1 MTSPVWH
8 PYQRLNPRPEQD
20 PAVPR
25 VIGGEG
31 PYFYLEGGERLLDA
45 CCSWWCMI
53 HGYRHPR
60 LVRAIAE
67 QADTLSHVMLAGLT
81 HDPAEQLARALVR
94 VTPEGLNHVFFI
106 DSGSVGMEVAMKM
119 ALQYHILTGRPEK
132 TRMLALKRGYHGDT
146 SGCMAVCDP
155 ESGMHRLFSPLLP
168 RHHFAPAPTA
178 PFDAA
183 PEDVEDDLAG
193 LRAVLEQH
201 HHEIAALL
209 MEPLLQAAGGLN
221 MTSPHYLCGARELCD
236 EFNVLLVFD
245 EVATGFGRTGKMF
258 AANHA
263 EVTPDIMVLSK
274 GLTGGYLGHAATL
287 ATDRIHDAFRG
298 ESDRHAFMH
307 GPTFMGNPL
316 ACRVALESLAVF
328 EEEHYLE
335 KIARLSRVLT
345 RELCEDAE
353 LAAHPAVADVRVLG
367 AAAVI
372 EVYEAADLDGLRDFA
387 RARGVWLRA
396 FKNYLYTMPA
406 YITTEAEMVTIT
418 DVMKAWFLAHSGLLA
433 RLGKAERD
441 AQVQQRQRAQ

>member
-8 PYQRLNPRPEQD
+8 PYQRLSPSANPALAP
-20 PAVPR
+20 PKV
-25 VIGGEG
+25 VGGDGAWFE
-31 PYFYLEGGERLLDA
+31 LEGGEWLLDA

-60 LVRAIAE
+60 LVQAIAD
-67 QADTLSHVMLAGLT
+67 QAQTLCHVMLAGLT
-81 HDPAEQLARALVR
+81 HDPAEQLARELVR
-94 VTPEGLNHVFFI
+94 ITPEGLNHVFFI

-119 ALQYHILTGRPEK
+119 ALQYHILTDRPEK

-155 ESGMHRLFSPLLP
+155 DNGMHRLFSPLLP
-168 RHHFAPAPTA
+168 QHHFAPAPTA

-183 PEDVEDDLAG
+183 PEDVESDLAA
-193 LRAVLEQH
+193 LREVLEEH

-221 MTSPHYLCGARELCD
+221 MTSPHYLRGARALCD

-245 EVATGFGRTGKMF
+245 EVATGFGRTGKLF

-263 EVTPDIMVLSK
+263 DVTPDIMVLSK

-287 ATDRIHDAFRG
+287 ATERVHEAFIG
-298 ESDRHAFMH
+298 DSDIHAFMH

-316 ACRVALESLAVF
+316 ACRVALESLRVF
-328 EEEHYLE
+328 EEDDYLG
-335 KIARLSRVLT
+335 KIARLSEVLI
-345 RELCEDAE
+345 RELKDDAA
-353 LAAHPAVADVRVLG
+353 LNACDAVADVRVLG

-372 EVYEAADLDGLRDFA
+372 EVHDAAALDGVREFA
-387 RARGVWLRA
+387 RERGVWLRA
-396 FKNYLYTMPA
+396 FGRWMYTMPA
-406 YITTEAEMVTIT
+406 YITGEDDMQKIT
-418 DVMKAWFLAHSGLLA
+418 TVMKAWFLSGLA
-433 RLGKAERD
+433 G
-441 AQVQQRQRAQ
+441 QR